1 MVRCKPTLKLNA
13 QGPSAPA
20 VLRLKP
26 LAQAIALLMVAG
38 NAQAATAFS
47 SGWFA
52 EKGASQAAT
61 AARISAGQ
69 EIGRAHV

>member
-1 MVRCKPTLKLNA
+1 MVRCQSPVNLK
-13 QGPSAPA
+13 APEP

-38 NAQAATAFS
+38 NAHAATAFS
-47 SGWFA
+47 SSWFA
-52 EKGASQAAT
+52 EKGATQAAT

-69 EIGRAHV
+69 VPGFLR

>member
-1 MVRCKPTLKLNA
+1 MLRCKPQTNLNA
-13 QGPSAPA
+13 PRRDGELSM
-20 VLRLKP
+20 LRLKP

-47 SGWFA
+47 SAWFA
-52 EKGASQAAT
+52 AKG
-61 AARISAGQ
+61 